1 MAREN
6 AESFARLGL
15 AAPGDENGGD
25 GGANATAAV
34 ELLDRVQATLAASRV
49 DFAAALEASRARE
62 KNATADATTV
72 LGPDEFI
79 ALIRGA
85 TGLPFGGDGAAPGP
99 DAPFDYARLLAS
111 LDARDDTA
119 SLERVVEIFE
129 RDPLGILNLGGGG
142 GGGGGPEDLPGDGGG
157 APGVAVLSGPPVIET
172 RDGSDDVVRLD
183 PPEEV
188 EGTVAPSARAEKP
201 NEKTP
206 FFERV
211 ETRVAFPV
219 AAVVLAS
226 VAVLARYSTL
236 GGSVGGS
243 SGSLVRSSRSRRG
256 AGAPGDAAAEDPAEG
271 SSTGAERARAPG
283 GALLRRRRRPAH
295 VHVHQD
301 PPRRRRRAA
310 PRRGRGGSGR
320 IAPDRGYVRGGGD
333 PSDAR
338 EARRRVEKVRRK
350 RRRRGPARVS
360 GEKKTLRGRREGGE
374 ASAPAF
380 ASSRVK
386 AYAEISL

>member
-49 DFAAALEASRARE
+49 DFAAALEASRARD

-142 GGGGGPEDLPGDGGG
+142 GGSGGGGPEDLPGDGGG
-157 APGVAVLSGPPVIET
+157 APGVAVLSGLPAIET

-226 VAVLARYSTL
+226 VAVLARYSNL
-236 GGSVGGS
+236 GGSGGS

-271 SSTGAERARAPG
+271 SSTGADARA
-283 GALLRRRRRPAH
+283 GAGAEL
-295 VHVHQD
+295 
-301 PPRRRRRAA
+301 
-310 PRRGRGGSGR
+310 SS
-320 IAPDRGYVRGGGD
+320 GGGVVRRTSTSTKIHLGGGGGGQHRGAAAED
-333 PSDAR
+333 PVASHPIGGTSAAGAIRATLGRLAGASKKSAEDAVA
-338 EARRRVEKVRRK
+338 EARR
-350 RRRRGPARVS
+350 G
-360 GEKKTLRGRREGGE
+360 
-374 ASAPAF
+374 
-380 ASSRVK
+380 
-386 AYAEISL
+386 

>member
-1 MAREN
+1 MTAGDVAALVAAAVDMAREN

-142 GGGGGPEDLPGDGGG
+142 GSAAGPEDLPGDGGG
-157 APGVAVLSGPPVIET
+157 APGVAVLSGPPAIET

-183 PPEEV
+183 PREV
-188 EGTVAPSARAEKP
+188 EGTVAPSGRAENP
-201 NEKTP
+201 NERRR
-206 FFERV
+206 FSN
-211 ETRVAFPV
+211 
-219 AAVVLAS
+219 AS
-226 VAVLARYSTL
+226 RRA
-236 GGSVGGS
+236 
-243 SGSLVRSSRSRRG
+243 SRSRRG
-256 AGAPGDAAAEDPAEG
+256 GRPRERRRPRAILEPRWFWWFFRFPRPFVPVAARGAARRETPRGGGPAEG
-271 SSTGAERARAPG
+271 SSTGADARAGAG
-283 GALLRRRRRPAH
+283 GSSPPAAASSGARPR
-295 VHVHQD
+295 
-301 PPRRRRRAA
+301 PPRSTSAAAAAGSTAARPRRIRSRRTRSGVR
-310 PRRGRGGSGR
+310 PRRGRSERRSGGSPARRKSPPKTPSPKPGAGER
-320 IAPDRGYVRGGGD
+320 REEDSSRASRGG
-333 PSDAR
+333 
-338 EARRRVEKVRRK
+338 
-350 RRRRGPARVS
+350 
-360 GEKKTLRGRREGGE
+360 
-374 ASAPAF
+374 
-380 ASSRVK
+380 
-386 AYAEISL
+386 